1 MTDTPQDGCCPYSE
15 IVPFQ
20 NFGEV
25 VNPERY
31 RPLPSDWIVA
41 LADVVGS
48 TQAIS
53 AGKYKAVNA
62 AGAAVIAAVRNALP
76 SVALP
81 FSFGG
86 DGATVAVSRTNADIV
101 GDALAR
107 TAAWVEDSL
116 GLTMRIAQVPI
127 VAIREAGADVRVAR
141 FAASDNVA
149 YAMFAG
155 GGLTW
160 AEAQAKAGM
169 FNMARAARGMM
180 PNLDG
185 LYCGFAPV
193 KAKHDVILSVIV
205 IPVEDNLSFAGVVSH
220 LLMLLTGTGDG
231 GRPLPDAA
239 PLPLWRGGG
248 LEDALAGV
256 DADRGALARIADV
269 IRAGTKRL
277 VLSAG
282 IPIGEFRPRRYLRQ
296 LVENTDFRKFEDG
309 LRMTVDCSSATADA
323 LEACLSLARESGAC
337 RFGIHRQGSANLT
350 CYVPSR
356 IRSDH
361 VHFVDGATGGFAAAA
376 AKLKEQKTH

>member
-1 MTDTPQDGCCPYSE
+1 MPYALRDDRCFYKE
-15 IVPFQ
+15 ILPFE

-31 RPLPSDWIVA
+31 QALPSDWIVA
-41 LADVVGS
+41 LADVVDS

-86 DGATVAVSRTNADIV
+86 DGATVAISRTNAEIV
-101 GDALAR
+101 GGVLAR

-116 GLTMRIAQVPI
+116 GLTMRIAQVP
-127 VAIREAGADVRVAR
+127 VVTIREAGADVRVAR
-141 FAASDNVA
+141 FAASENVA

-160 AEAQAKAGM
+160 AEAQAKTGR
-169 FNMARAARGMM
+169 FNITRAARGMM

-205 IPVEDNLSFAGVVSH
+205 VPVEDNISFAGAVSY
-220 LLMLLTGTGDG
+220 LLMLLNRSDNG
-231 GRPLPDAA
+231 GRPLPDTG
-239 PLPLWRGGG
+239 PLPSWRGGG
-248 LEDALAGV
+248 LEAALAGV
-256 DADRGALARIADV
+256 DADRGALARAADA
-269 IRAGTKRL
+269 IRAAAMRL
-277 VLSAG
+277 TLSAG

-296 LVENTDFRKFEDG
+296 LVENTDFRKFDDG
-309 LRMTVDCSSATADA
+309 LRMTIDCTSATADA
-323 LEACLSLARESGAC
+323 VETYLLLARESGAC
-337 RFGIHRQGSANLT
+337 HFGIHRQESANLT

-376 AKLKEQKTH
+376 AKLKAQQVR